1 MTTMRRAKRAGRN
14 PSTGAKI
21 EGISIMNRR
30 TKRDGRN
37 PSTGVRNPTT
47 TDRTGRNP
55 STG

>member
-1 MTTMRRAKRAGRN
+1 MTTMRRVKRSGRN
-14 PSTGAKI
+14 PSTGAKTVR
-21 EGISIMNRR
+21 ISIMNRR

-55 STG
+55 SNG